1 MYIYIIC
8 IYIIVTDLLMF
19 PKFVWAHIFIDNHLS
34 QKSLACWSHILGPES
49 AEDGNGLRDT
59 RHDHLKRKD
68 WIHDDTRWYIMIHY
82 DTLWLHY
89 ALWYIM
95 ILYDTLWLHY
105 DTLLWYIISRWY
117 TMIHYDTLCFIVI
130 CYDMEVSTNGGIQ
143 NGWFIRKSQ

>member
-1 MYIYIIC
+1 
-8 IYIIVTDLLMF
+8 MF

-82 DTLWLHY
+82 DYIMLYDTLWYFMIHY
-89 ALWYIM
+89 DYIM
-95 ILYDTLWLHY
+95 ILYCDTLY
-105 DTLLWYIISRWY
+105 QDDTRWYI
-117 TMIHYDTLCFIVI
+117 MITLCFIVI